1 MVLNHVYFLY
11 FRSWRTLSSKLNQLG
26 EILHICKR
34 GKHRRMAEKNIG
46 CRPLKAGLHQFSAG
60 HLGRQMAIQGRRP
73 LWPAYIY
80 TAGLY
85 WPAYMQAAGLGPA
98 FFYSHSLVFL
108 CIYMGPRSI
117 CKGSL
122 SRFSSSFS
130 YFHCSQISL
139 KGELKEDPI
148 LEKTL

>member
-26 EILHICKR
+26 EILHVRKR
-34 GKHRRMAEKNIG
+34 RKHRRMREKNIS
-46 CRPLKAGLHQFSAG
+46 CRPLKGRPSLELAG

-73 LWPAYIY
+73 LWPADIVHRRPLM
-80 TAGLY
+80 AGLDVGCR
-85 WPAYMQAAGLGPA
+85 PLAGLEPA
-98 FFYSHSLVFL
+98 FFYSHPLVFL

-130 YFHCSQISL
+130 YFHCS
-139 KGELKEDPI
+139 
-148 LEKTL
+148 